1 MILRIRTACRLFETI
16 LVGAIFPTLAAS
28 ALATGANPAA
38 LGTAQRLVA
47 ALNAH
52 DTGTIRATCAANATV
67 IDDFPPYTWNGPD
80 ACRRWFAALQQS
92 LAATATTKFT
102 VTKATPVFSD
112 ATPSRAYIVLAMHL
126 SMNVKRK
133 AASQSGRWALVMRK
147 SGSAWQVTS
156 AAWAQNAG
164 G

>member
-1 MILRIRTACRLFETI
+1 MPA
-16 LVGAIFPTLAAS
+16 LVCC
-28 ALATGANPAA
+28 
-38 LGTAQRLVA
+38 VA
-47 ALNAH
+47 AELGR
-52 DTGTIRATCAANATV
+52 DG
-67 IDDFPPYTWNGPD
+67 DDQVHGHE
-80 ACRRWFAALQQS
+80 
-92 LAATATTKFT
+92 
-102 VTKATPVFSD
+102 ATPVFSD